1 MIVIQ
6 FFLLI
11 RNYSL
16 QNRKRAILQMENHGK
31 KGKLEEKSF
40 TQRKG

>member
-6 FFLLI
+6 FLLI

-40 TQRKG
+40 T